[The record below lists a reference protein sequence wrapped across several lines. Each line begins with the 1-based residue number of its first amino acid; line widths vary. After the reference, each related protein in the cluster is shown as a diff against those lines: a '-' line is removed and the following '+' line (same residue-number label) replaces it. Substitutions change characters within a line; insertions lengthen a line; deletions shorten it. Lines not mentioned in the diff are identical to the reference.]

1 MNNIKVYDK
10 ITDKMYSSE
19 EYHIILEFTNK
30 VVWINESPL
39 DYAEGIEAILLPPTG
54 VKDINKKE
62 SYLGDILKEPRPTYG
77 YEKSKDHKK
86 EFYVVKKKDKSN
98 NMYLEYNYN
107 IRGYWQE
114 TQLGLDRIE
123 ELEIVGNIFQNADMI
138 KKEV

>member
-62 SYLGDILKEPRPTYG
+62 SYLGDILKEPVPTYG
-77 YEKSKDHKK
+77 KQK
-86 EFYVVKKKDKSN
+86 EVDKTSFYVVTKEAHSN
-98 NMYLEYNYN
+98 NMYLEYSFNC
-107 IRGYWQE
+107 RGYWE
-114 TQLGLDRIE
+114 INNSIKLFNIE
-123 ELEIVGNIFQNADMI
+123 SLEIVGNIFENADLI